1 MEITGLNKKLFEES
15 SKAVKEVE
23 NTKNTLDSHIVNV
36 NLRLQNVEKEKGA
49 LAKQI
54 QEKM

>member
-1 MEITGLNKKLFEES
+1 MEITALNKKLFEES

-23 NTKNTLDSHIVNV
+23 NTKNTLDSHIENV
-36 NLRLQNVEKEKGA
+36 SLRLQNVEKEKGA